1 MVKKTLAIMAA
12 GMGSRFG
19 SLKQI
24 QPVYGNFSIMDFSIY
39 DAIQVGY
46 NHIVFIVRDEIV
58 ELFKDRYANKLPKH
72 VSLDFVIQKNDLS
85 DSRTRKKPWGT
96 GHALLALKKTVT
108 TDFTLINAD
117 DFYGRNAFQLM
128 HDALFKDTNLN
139 HYLVAYALKN
149 TLSDNGTV
157 SRGICHVDKNQNLIS
172 IEELTA
178 IMKNDAGEIISQT
191 NLMSETLNPNSLVS
205 MNFWGF
211 KQSVFNVA
219 NDLFLKFLHTITD
232 FEKDEFYITYIIK
245 HLIENSPNSIKVLAT
260 DSSWFGMT
268 YSADETSAR
277 ENIQTHI
284 DSNFYPKKLW

>member
-24 QPVYGNFSIMDFSIY
+24 QPVNGNFSIMDFSIY
-39 DAIQVGY
+39 DAMQVGY

-72 VSLDFVIQKNDLS
+72 ISMDFVIQKNDLS

-157 SRGICHVDKNQNLIS
+157 SRGICHVDKNQNLFS

-245 HLIENSPNSIKVLAT
+245 HLIENSPNSIQVLAT